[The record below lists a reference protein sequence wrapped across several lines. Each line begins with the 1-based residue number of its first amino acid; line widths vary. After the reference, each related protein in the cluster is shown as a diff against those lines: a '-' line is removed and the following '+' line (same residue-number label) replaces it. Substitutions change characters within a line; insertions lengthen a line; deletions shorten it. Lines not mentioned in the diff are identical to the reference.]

1 MNSSGEGI
9 GINMIRMS
17 HKGVALNFQKEIDHQ
32 LIGYGTDT
40 EKLKMLSLEFQDI
53 QEMDILINALESFKD
68 TCQLYVG
75 RWKRI

>member
-1 MNSSGEGI
+1 MNASGEGI

-17 HKGVALNFQKEIDHQ
+17 HKGVELNLD
-32 LIGYGTDT
+32 YGDDT

-53 QEMDILINALESFKD
+53 QEVDILINALKSFKD